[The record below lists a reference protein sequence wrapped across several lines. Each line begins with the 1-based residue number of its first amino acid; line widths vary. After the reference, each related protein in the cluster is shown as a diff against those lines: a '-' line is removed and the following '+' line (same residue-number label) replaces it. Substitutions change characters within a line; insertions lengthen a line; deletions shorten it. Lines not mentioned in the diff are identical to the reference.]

1 MAEPVSYE
9 QIVRELQAQRALKPW
24 EVSVPGQHMM
34 PNGQMMADSAMRA
47 DSPQATGAAQ
57 AAAVDPMQLAR
68 EREKLMQ
75 GLASAFGTMANPE
88 TQMAQQGAAPNPG
101 LVQLLMGL
109 MRK

>member
-9 QIVRELQAQRALKPW
+9 QIVRELQAKRALKPW
-24 EVSVPGQHMM
+24 EVV
-34 PNGQMMADSAMRA
+34 SAGGA
-47 DSPQATGAAQ
+47 APLAESPQATGAAQ
-57 AAAVDPMQLAR
+57 MAAVDPMQMAA

-101 LVQLLMGL
+101 LMQLLMGL

>member
-9 QIVRELQAQRALKPW
+9 QIVREMQTRRALKPW
-24 EVSVPGQHMM
+24 EVVMSEKGV
-34 PNGQMMADSAMRA
+34 RA
-47 DSPQATGAAQ
+47 ESPEATGAAQ
-57 AAAVDPMQLAR
+57 MATVDPMALAQQ
-68 EREKLMQ
+68 REKLMQ

-101 LVQLLMGL
+101 LMQLLMGL

>member
-9 QIVRELQAQRALKPW
+9 QIVRELQAKRALKPW
-24 EVSVPGQHMM
+24 EVMSQAPA
-34 PNGQMMADSAMRA
+34 PRA
-47 DSPQATGAAQ
+47 DSPEALGAAQ
-57 AAAVDPMQLAR
+57 SATVDPMALAQQ
-68 EREKLMQ
+68 REKLMQ

-101 LVQLLMGL
+101 LMQLLMGL

>member
-9 QIVRELQAQRALKPW
+9 QIVREMKAKRTLKPW
-24 EVSVPGQHMM
+24 EMM
-34 PNGQMMADSAMRA
+34 MQPPAPRAESPEALGTAQM
-47 DSPQATGAAQ
+47 
-57 AAAVDPMQLAR
+57 AAVDPMALAQQ
-68 EREKLMQ
+68 REKLMQ

-101 LVQLLMGL
+101 LMQLLMGL